1 MAGTGAL
8 LHAQARPGGAPK
20 RTKRWHETRRL
31 RDWSLRSNWL
41 LPALAALL
49 GVVLGVV
56 LVDPSAD
63 SVWALGGLAWR
74 GTPRETRT
82 VLSTVLGTAITSL
95 SIILSLSMLVAQ
107 NLGAQYSPR
116 LLRIYQRDAG
126 IRIVIPVF
134 ITTCVYC
141 VVAIQRFG
149 LIPGNQEQPR
159 PAAGMAVLLLVACGA
174 ALVFQVLH
182 TLQLLRVE
190 NLVREVAGIT
200 MGVARRLEQRRQT
213 DAPPVAPPPRSPHAL
228 PLRAPADGFV
238 VDVDGAALLARA
250 EARRLVVHVNVAIG
264 EPVLR
269 GTPIGWVEPERT
281 GLPRAAREPASLVS
295 AIALDRWRDQ
305 DADVALGVRQLV
317 DIAIKALS
325 PGINDPYTAVEALDQ
340 LTFVLCG
347 LARLRLGPRVLTDGD
362 GQARVFLRAPELRD
376 YLDLATEQITR
387 YGAGEP
393 VVVLRLLRLAGA
405 VGQSAREPEDRQAA
419 HATLQRILA
428 EAERA
433 RTDSPPLGLQQRYAR
448 EVERAMEGAPLP
460 PLPALEF

>member
-1 MAGTGAL
+1 MRN
-8 LHAQARPGGAPK
+8 Q
-20 RTKRWHETRRL
+20 
-31 RDWSLRSNWL
+31 WL

-49 GVVLGVV
+49 GVVLGVM
-56 LVDPSAD
+56 LVDATPGS
-63 SVWALGGLAWR
+63 ALGGLAWR
-74 GTPRETRT
+74 GTPREARS
-82 VLSTVLGTAITSL
+82 VLSSVLGTALTSL

-107 NLGAQYSPR
+107 NLAAQYSPR
-116 LLRIYQRDAG
+116 LIRVYQRDAG
-126 IRIVIPVF
+126 NRIVLPVF
-134 ITTCVYC
+134 ILTGVYC
-141 VVAIQRFG
+141 LVAIQRFG
-149 LIPGNQEQPR
+149 LVPGDQEQPR
-159 PAAGMAVLLLVACGA
+159 PAAGMAIVLLIACGA

-182 TLQLLRVE
+182 TLQLMRVE
-190 NLVREVAGIT
+190 NLVRTVANLT
-200 MGVARRLEQRRQT
+200 LHVARGLHRRRLT
-213 DAPPVAPPPRSPHAL
+213 DAPPVAPPPPSPHAL

-238 VDVDGAALLARA
+238 ADVDGAALLARA
-250 EARRLVVHVNVAIG
+250 EAHRVVVHVDIAIG

-281 GLPRAAREPASLVS
+281 GVARAAGESESLVR
-295 AIALDRWRDQ
+295 AIALDGWRDQ
-305 DADVALGVRQLV
+305 DADVALGLRQLV

-340 LTFVLCG
+340 LTFILCG
-347 LARLRLGPRVLTDGD
+347 LAHLRLGPRVLADGD
-362 GQARVFLRAPELRD
+362 GRARVFLRAPELRD

-405 VGQSAREPEDRQAA
+405 VGQSARHLADRQAA
-419 HATLQRILA
+419 HATLERILA

-433 RTDSPPLGLQQRYAR
+433 RTDSPQLGMQQRYAR

>member
-8 LHAQARPGGAPK
+8 PREQLRRGGVPK
-20 RTKRWHETRRL
+20 RAGRRHETRRL
-31 RDWSLRSNWL
+31 RDWMVRSNWL

-49 GVVLGVV
+49 GGVLGVV
-56 LVDPSAD
+56 LVDPPPGSL
-63 SVWALGGLAWR
+63 WALGGLAWR
-74 GTPRETRT
+74 GTPREART
-82 VLSTVLGTAITSL
+82 LLSSVLGTAITSL

-116 LLRIYQRDAG
+116 LLRVYQRDVG
-126 IRIVIPVF
+126 NRLVLPVF
-134 ITTCVYC
+134 IATGVYC
-141 VVAIQRFG
+141 VVAVQRFG

-159 PAAGMAVLLLVACGA
+159 PAAGMAILLLVACGA

-182 TLQLLRVE
+182 TLQLMRVE
-190 NLVREVAGIT
+190 NLVRTVAGIT
-200 MGVARRLEQRRQT
+200 LHVARGLHRRRLM
-213 DAPPVAPPPRSPHAL
+213 DAPPVAPPTPSPHAL

-238 VDVDGAALLARA
+238 VDVDGTALLARA
-250 EARRLVVHVNVAIG
+250 EARGLVVNVDVVIG

-269 GTPIGWVEPERT
+269 GSPIGWVEPEST
-281 GLPRAAREPASLVS
+281 GLHRVAGESESLVS

-305 DADVALGVRQLV
+305 EADVALGVRQLV

-347 LARLRLGPRVLTDGD
+347 LAHLRLGPRVLADGD
-362 GQARVFLRAPELRD
+362 GRARVFLRAPELRD

-405 VGQSAREPEDRQAA
+405 VGQSARHLADRQAA
-419 HATLQRILA
+419 HATLERILA

-433 RTDSPPLGLQQRYAR
+433 RTDSPLLGMQQRYAR